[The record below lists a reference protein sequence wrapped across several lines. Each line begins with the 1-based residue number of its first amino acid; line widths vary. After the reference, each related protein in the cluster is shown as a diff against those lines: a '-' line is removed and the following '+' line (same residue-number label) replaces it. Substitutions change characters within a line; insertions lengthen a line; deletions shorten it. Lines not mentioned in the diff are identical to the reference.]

1 MKKKIKIISVIVAVI
16 VIVVAIVGIICSTYD
31 WEYEKFLD
39 TSENVGSKI
48 SETMALDNF
57 RNADDTK
64 KVDLMQEC
72 LSDLEKQGLIKNIT
86 YSNYIFHFE
95 YLYNDIGSGVII
107 KDVHTD
113 DCWGSSGIASR
124 KILTASQNIV
134 TEKISSSDTDIDK
147 QKWSF
152 VLGATVDESFS
163 NQYNYMATEY
173 DSPVTDIDYSTSS
186 DVSTY
191 MNFANSDLVYI
202 SAHGWYDE
210 VSRRSVIWTE
220 EEATKQKRK
229 NKEYKNL
236 LKDNSI
242 NFYIKSDIDDNSEND
257 KAYFVILPKFFE
269 NYYDNKKLEN
279 SIFLF
284 SVCCLF
290 GDNNLENIDF
300 YNSLEKAGASTVIGA
315 CNSVN
320 QGYSFLF
327 YDKLINEYLS
337 GKSIYDSYIEARNI
351 IGENENVYFKSY
363 TEFSENKIPGY
374 FMFLGKKD
382 TVLRNYSDTN
392 FGQYGICIKD
402 SDTQK
407 PIKNVLIQVTKENG
421 MGHIYKS
428 DLNGF
433 CKFELPAGEYQ
444 CKLSL
449 NGYNDKTIDII
460 IEKNVITSLQDDI
473 LMEKI
478 NYSEYYYQFI
488 KENMEIIDY
497 DNFPAEKE
505 QISGVFSALIKD
517 FDNDNIDEMITFHYK
532 DKKIVLQLLKYLDG
546 KVKICDTTANEI
558 YASGAGYFA
567 TNLCGVYN
575 DSVLKIYSD
584 SYSYGG
590 SYCSQQYI
598 SYKVKNNKLNLDK
611 DYSLYFV
618 PRYDT
623 YESKENVSGK
633 TFSDDA
639 SFSNAVKSAGF
650 DLSSHLHAGYS
661 NSKFNPETD
670 TYKDNELFKGNH
682 IFTLIDSNT
691 MITSGIYGF
700 INDNTG
706 LKSKLG
712 ISSSSNKTTTNNK
725 LSNNDI
731 NVFEDMIDKT
741 SWVWLSI
748 ENFNFENSTAKDVVD
763 TYCIFSDAMGTE
775 LYDYFFNDV
784 KRLEKD
790 PKGKFEFGCYRFSA
804 DNFDWILK
812 NIFEVKPNRNTEYNL
827 MYYSGDYCY
836 YQLMQGG
843 GGFDYSFKTNSVYN
857 LGNETYGIIIDLKI
871 SPDEGNDRTDK
882 CYFVTKLKKDN
893 NKGKYWSIIQFS
905 KNEKIFDTS
914 NKIL

>member
-1 MKKKIKIISVIVAVI
+1 MKKKTKIISVIVAVI
-16 VIVVAIVGIICSTYD
+16 VIVVAIVGIICGTYD

-39 TSENVGSKI
+39 TSETVGSKI

-124 KILTASQNIV
+124 KVLTASQNIV

-147 QKWSF
+147 QNWSF
-152 VLGATVDESFS
+152 VLGATINESLS
-163 NQYNYMATEY
+163 NQFNYITTEY
-173 DSPVTDIDYSTSS
+173 DSPVTDIDYLTSS

-202 SAHGWYDE
+202 SAHGWYNDGA
-210 VSRRSVIWTE
+210 RTSVIWTE

-242 NFYIKSDIDDNSEND
+242 DFYKMNDGDDNPEND
-257 KAYFVILPKFFE
+257 KAYFVILPSFFE

-290 GDNNLENIDF
+290 GDNNSENIDF

-351 IGENENVYFKSY
+351 IGENENVYFKNY

-382 TVLRNYSDTN
+382 TVLKNYSDAN

-407 PIKNVLIQVTKENG
+407 PIKSVLIQVTKENG

-478 NYSEYYYQFI
+478 NYSEYYYQYI

-497 DNFPAEKE
+497 DNFPTEKE

-558 YASGAGYFA
+558 YASGAGNFA

-575 DSVLKIYSD
+575 DNILKIHSD

-590 SYCSQQYI
+590 SYRSQQYI

-611 DYSLYFV
+611 DYSLYVV

-623 YESKENVSGK
+623 YEYKENVSGK
-633 TFSDDA
+633 IFSDDA
-639 SFSNAVKSAGF
+639 SFSNAVESAGF
-650 DLSSHLHAGYS
+650 DLSSHLHAGYVD
-661 NSKFNPETD
+661 SKFNPETD
-670 TYKDNELFKGNH
+670 EYKDNELFKGNH
-682 IFTLIDSNT
+682 IFTLINSDSF
-691 MITSGIYGF
+691 ITSGTYGF
-700 INDNTG
+700 INDNTN
-706 LKSKLG
+706 LRKYLG
-712 ISSSSNKTTTNNK
+712 INSSTEGNLSKKEIKTFEKMLNKTCWVWSTNDS
-725 LSNNDI
+725 LDTSNISLTELIERFVIIDAIPCGMYTNFWDI
-731 NVFEDMIDKT
+731 PDDYDENCYKQTYTDQDGEFEKCYYELNADNVDWIIKNVFGLTPDRNQ
-741 SWVWLSI
+741 S
-748 ENFNFENSTAKDVVD
+748 
-763 TYCIFSDAMGTE
+763 SDN
-775 LYDYFFNDV
+775 YF
-784 KRLEKD
+784 
-790 PKGKFEFGCYRFSA
+790 
-804 DNFDWILK
+804 
-812 NIFEVKPNRNTEYNL
+812 
-827 MYYSGDYCY
+827 YSGDYLY
-836 YQLMQGG
+836 RSFELGG
-843 GGFDYSFKTNSVYN
+843 GNENIYEVTKATA
-857 LGNETYGIIIDLKI
+857 LGNKKYEFTVYTYIIDGTSKENKEYLHFIATQKDDIKI
-871 SPDEGNDRTDK
+871 
-882 CYFVTKLKKDN
+882 
-893 NKGKYWSIIQFS
+893 GKYWSIS
-905 KNEKIFDTS
+905 KYWKEK
-914 NKIL
+914 